1 MNILVVEDE
10 ALEARKLIRFIKNYH
25 THYKIAQILYTIEDT
40 VQHFRN
46 ELLPDLVFLDIHLA
60 DGNSFE
66 IFKQI
71 TVQVPI
77 IFVTAYDEYALHA
90 FQVNSVGYIL
100 KPINQLQIDK
110 SFEKYFQLKNS
121 LQTQSFNYQ
130 QLAEMLQPQQHYK
143 TQIPE

>member
-1 MNILVVEDE
+1 M
-10 ALEARKLIRFIKNYH
+10 
-25 THYKIAQILYTIEDT
+25 
-40 VQHFRN
+40 
-46 ELLPDLVFLDIHLA
+46 FLDIHLA